1 MTNIIKQGDT
11 LPYLEFAFIDED
23 NLPVD
28 CTGYEVQ
35 LLVRDRK
42 KTIVIDATVGSV
54 LDEETAAG
62 AIWIDQTLGTGEY
75 HWSPAD
81 TLKQG
86 KFKYE
91 FKFTRLSDGKVF
103 TLPQQGFLEYE
114 VTEDVPWDSIY
125 Y

>member
-11 LPYLEFAFIDED
+11 WPYLEFAFVDED

-28 CTGYEVQ
+28 CTGYNVKFI
-35 LLVRDRK
+35 VRNWK
-42 KTIVIDATVGSV
+42 KEIVIDTSIEDS
-54 LDEETAAG
+54 LIENAAG
-62 AIWIDQTLGTGEY
+62 AVWTNKTLGTGEY

-86 KFKYE
+86 KFEYE
-91 FKFTRLSDGKVF
+91 FKFTRLSDGRVF
-103 TLPQQGFLEYE
+103 TLPQSEFLEYE
-114 VTEDVPWDSIY
+114 IKADVPWDSTY